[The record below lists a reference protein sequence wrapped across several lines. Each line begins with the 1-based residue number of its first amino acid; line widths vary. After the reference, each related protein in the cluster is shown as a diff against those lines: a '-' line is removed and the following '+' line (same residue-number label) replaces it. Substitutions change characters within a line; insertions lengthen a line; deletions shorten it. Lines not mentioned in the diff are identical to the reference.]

1 MLRDLQLRST
11 QFCIFSCNTANLLR
25 INDLKLFRK
34 IFCPDKKSSLSS
46 HRDNEHGDIGGE
58 EYLVGKR
65 RVEQPG
71 EYILFL
77 VRHHD
82 KVESRA
88 FFEGV
93 EIFHGFVERQR
104 GSVEHEIAEVGL
116 TVCFK
121 PCKSLIGPAL
131 EGPLLSGDVRY
142 RYFGIGIGEQNPGA
156 RDPLK
161 WKGQNLLGFALTQAR
176 DMLAGPE

>member
-1 MLRDLQLRST
+1 MGISAAKSILWASDGLNSRE
-11 QFCIFSCNTANLLR
+11 NTFFF
-25 INDLKLFRK
+25 LF
-34 IFCPDKKSSLSS
+34 
-46 HRDNEHGDIGGE
+46 
-58 EYLVGKR
+58 
-65 RVEQPG
+65 
-71 EYILFL
+71 
-77 VRHHD
+77 RHHD

-142 RYFGIGIGEQNPGA
+142 RYFGIGIGEQTVEGVN
-156 RDPLK
+156 
-161 WKGQNLLGFALTQAR
+161 GQDVFLVDMETNKILESCRAAMSCPIQEWQAPRIGICRALR
-176 DMLAGPE
+176 L